1 MNLYFFDVMYSECG
15 PSLAVDEN
23 NAKIKKEDFRLYDVE
38 SAEPFLDE
46 RGRLATYIKCK
57 KSDNPIPDEQNLFS
71 TGSVIETLKEV
82 NLQGK
87 IKYFDIDKEKVITDV
102 NDGYKAIYIDTIKG
116 GFCVGVT
123 QR

>member
-1 MNLYFFDVMYSECG
+1 MNLYFFDVMYLECG
-15 PSLAVDEN
+15 PCLAVDEN

-57 KSDNPIPDEQNLFS
+57 KSDNPIPNEQNVFS
-71 TGSVIETLKEV
+71 TGSVLETLKEV

-87 IKYFDIDKEKVITDV
+87 IKYFDIDKEKVITVV
-102 NDGYKAIYIDTIKG
+102 NDEYKAIYIDTIKD

-123 QR
+123 QK